1 MAAAAVY
8 DEDGDDTEAALELS
22 ECIAESLMDH
32 FTERGLLAKEIKVRA
47 AISHEFMIRVGEYL
61 RYSI

>member
-1 MAAAAVY
+1 MSAAAVY

-32 FTERGLLAKEIKVRA
+32 FTERGLLSKEIKVGAVTFDQR
-47 AISHEFMIRVGEYL
+47 
-61 RYSI
+61 